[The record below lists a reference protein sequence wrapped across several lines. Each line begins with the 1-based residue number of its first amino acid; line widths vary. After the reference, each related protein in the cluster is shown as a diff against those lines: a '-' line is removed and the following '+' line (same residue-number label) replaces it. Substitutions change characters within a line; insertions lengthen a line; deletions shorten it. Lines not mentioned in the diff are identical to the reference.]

1 MIFGKGKD
9 HEWAPL
15 RPGCLCGPA
24 FPSRM
29 VNMRFGRDELG
40 TDEIGTDA
48 SAFPRTMM
56 LGTDVLVNLRLV
68 KPSCVRY

>member
-1 MIFGKGKD
+1 MIFGKGKY

-15 RPGCLCGPA
+15 CRAA

-29 VNMRFGRDELG
+29 VNMWFGRDELG

-68 KPSCVRY
+68 KPSCVRYLSS